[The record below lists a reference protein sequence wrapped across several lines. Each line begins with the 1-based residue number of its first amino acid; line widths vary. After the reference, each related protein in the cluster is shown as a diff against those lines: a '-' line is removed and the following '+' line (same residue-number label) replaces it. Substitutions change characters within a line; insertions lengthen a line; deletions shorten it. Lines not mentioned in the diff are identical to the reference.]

1 MIVNLTVNTRPCTW
15 EVQPDTSL
23 ADALRAHGL
32 LSIKKGCDQGV
43 CGNCT
48 VWIDKVPMLSC
59 SVLCARMEG
68 RSITTVEGVSGEAE
82 KLGFFLAEEGSDQCG
97 FCAPGFIMQ
106 VLALKKECSA
116 PVSEQ
121 ELSHL
126 LAGNLC
132 RCSGYRGKMRA
143 AIAYLN
149 S

>member
-116 PVSEQ
+116 
-121 ELSHL
+121 L
-126 LAGNLC
+126 
-132 RCSGYRGKMRA
+132 
-143 AIAYLN
+143 
-149 S
+149 